1 MLPDAQHRPPD
12 TALSGVLLAHCF
24 FSVSDAQPSYSPGPT
39 CLRPRA
45 QLLLL
50 FFSIHTCWDFVPTHG
65 CESHQ
70 DAGDPSARSPAPT
83 SPLSSRPYVQWLTLH
98 LCFPSNRLLL
108 SMTCPAPNSDPHPH
122 QTFSPKQPHPSRS
135 GLNLTLLLHIS
146 HLIHQQILLASHFR
160 FIFNLTILI
169 TGITTV
175 LVQALCWTMAIV
187 SPIFTRSSQS
197 EAPQTY
203 TVYTAPAG
211 DYP

>member
-135 GLNLTLLLHIS
+135 GLNLTLFVAHFTSNPSANSAGLTFQVHLQSYHSHHWHHHSLSSSTLLDHGHRLS
-146 HLIHQQILLASHFR
+146 HL
-160 FIFNLTILI
+160 
-169 TGITTV
+169 
-175 LVQALCWTMAIV
+175 
-187 SPIFTRSSQS
+187 
-197 EAPQTY
+197 
-203 TVYTAPAG
+203 
-211 DYP
+211 YPEQPE